1 MGDVVETILAN
12 IAAHGPLGLIAAA
25 LLYALAAKD
34 KEAREIQAKR
44 AEDAQRVFDTILSL
58 AERQNAALDD
68 LTRAIERLG
77 AQVDRD
83 RTRGLR

>member
-1 MGDVVETILAN
+1 METILAN

>member
-1 MGDVVETILAN
+1 METILAN
-12 IAAHGPLGLIAAA
+12 IAAHGPLGLIAAT